1 MKQYLEVAKITF
13 KSQLAYRFDV
23 IFGTGLSFFRI
34 LLAFVLWG
42 ALFQNKQQIGGFTLP
57 MMITYYIIMSFF
69 RSFDTTDSMVRQFSS
84 EIREGQF
91 TKYLVKPMKP
101 LWYFTISCYS
111 KTAFVLGINL
121 AVTCFYALLF
131 QNYFLSQFN
140 ITSCISG
147 IFIGLL
153 GLNFMILLNYLI
165 AVLSFKFLEI
175 GAFHMIKDNI
185 LEFLTGALIPLAL
198 LPLWFQNG
206 MRCLP
211 FYYIYY
217 LPAMLCM
224 NREMERIPEALAVLI
239 VWNILMILVV
249 TLVYGVLRKEYE
261 GAGL

>member
-57 MMITYYIIMSFF
+57 MMITYYIIMAFF
-69 RSFDTTDSMVRQFSS
+69 RRLDTTDGMVRQFSS

-101 LWYFTISCYS
+101 LWYFIVSCYS

-121 AVTCFYALLF
+121 TATCFYALF
-131 QNYFLSQFN
+131 FRNYFLNQFN

-147 IFIGLL
+147 IFISLL

-165 AVLSFKFLEI
+165 AILSFKFLEI
-175 GAFHMIKDNI
+175 GAFNMIKDNI

-198 LPLWFQNG
+198 LPLWLQNG
-206 MRCLP
+206 MRLLP
-211 FYYIYY
+211 FYYVYY
-217 LPAMLCM
+217 LPTMVCM
-224 NREMERIPEALAVLI
+224 NRETERIPEALTVLI
-239 VWNILMILVV
+239 IWNILMILVV
-249 TLVYGVLRKEYE
+249 LSVYDILRKEYE
-261 GAGL
+261 GVGV